1 MNDFREYS
9 DYLMHYG
16 RKGMKWGENRFEAIE
31 PSKGRKPS
39 KGGDDTSD
47 NGNNSGGFLNRL
59 QNNFSDLASRVE
71 QHGNEAM
78 DVGNKMTQEITVG
91 NYGTAFDIYKNAS
104 PEARNIINAY
114 VKDSYIVPALMR
126 LNGAGDEKRG
136 QEIWEK
142 GERIA
147 NTLFNNKRVNYI
159 KDSIFNKASNLTRQA
174 LGTNFRRN
182 EDLDIHRIPG
192 KRING

>member
-59 QNNFSDLASRVE
+59 QNNFGDLASRVE
-71 QHGNEAM
+71 QHANEATE
-78 DVGNKMTQEITVG
+78 VGNKMSQEINAG
-91 NYGTAFDIYKNAS
+91 NYGTAYDIYKNAS
-104 PEARNIINAY
+104 PEARSIIDAY
-114 VKDSYIVPALMR
+114 IRDTAIMPMIRAGLG
-126 LNGAGDEKRG
+126 NGDVELGRKRIETG
-136 QEIWEK
+136 K
-142 GERIA
+142 RIA
-147 NTLFNNKRVNYI
+147 EVLFDNEAARYLRAGFLNLGNKITGNNVRIN
-159 KDSIFNKASNLTRQA
+159 SNI
-174 LGTNFRRN
+174 
-182 EDLDIHRIPG
+182 DIHRIPG